1 MTKKFSVLLVVFIFS
16 LSTLFS
22 ANGYVNYS
30 GTGATA
36 NTAVLNVSFTSNGDT
51 LSVGFS
57 STDPNSTSTD
67 PNSTSGI
74 TPVTV
79 VNLSSVLGFDRNG
92 RRTVTGNA
100 TFYPYWQIQKNYP
113 LKVVIRSTNLQCSD
127 KTLSFTSNLND
138 SSNTEPK
145 STKELVSYSGDN
157 SLVKGS
163 IDVTVNTADASS
175 FPYGTSFSGTV
186 TLEVITT

>member
-30 GTGATA
+30 GAGATA

-51 LSVGFS
+51 LFVGFS
-57 STDPNSTSTD
+57 SKD

-79 VNLSSVLGFDRNG
+79 VNLSSVLEFDSNG
-92 RRTVTGNA
+92 HRTLTGSV
-100 TFYPYWQIQKNYP
+100 TFYPYWQIQKNSS
-113 LKVVIRSTNLQCSD
+113 LKVVISRSENL
-127 KTLSFTSNLND
+127 TYLGRILSYTSKLKD
-138 SSNTEPK
+138 SSTELKATEELDLYTYGTEDYNKFVSGSVGVTINT
-145 STKELVSYSGDN
+145 S
-157 SLVKGS
+157 
-163 IDVTVNTADASS
+163 DASS
-175 FPYGTSFSGTV
+175 FPYGASFSGTI
-186 TLEVITT
+186 TLKVIAI

>member
-22 ANGYVNYS
+22 ENGYVKYS
-30 GTGATA
+30 GTGTTS

-57 STDPNSTSTD
+57 STDPNSTS
-67 PNSTSGI
+67 GI
-74 TPVTV
+74 TPITV
-79 VNLSSVLGFDRNG
+79 VNLSSVLGFDSNG
-92 RRTVTGNA
+92 SRTVTGNA
-100 TFYPYWQIQKNYP
+100 TFYPYWQIQKNSS
-113 LKVVIRSTNLQCSD
+113 LKVVISRSTNLQYSD

-138 SSNTEPK
+138 SSYTELK
-145 STKELVSYSGDN
+145 STKDLVLHTYSGDN
-157 SLVKGS
+157 SLAKGS
-163 IDVTVNTADASS
+163 IGVTVNTADASS

-186 TLEVITT
+186 TLKVITT